1 MSVAEQ
7 LPDTDRAETPPP
19 EQRKRSYSMP
29 RSGAKRIEM
38 AFAGPRQTP
47 YIESLKQMER
57 DLGNLAYRKY
67 QAGWLDE
74 ALALA
79 VLEERM
85 CRRTFSSRVAALTRA
100 GRLVVEDGRIAF
112 PDWEVANVSQET
124 LDEYRS
130 HDRALSAARMAK
142 MRSKKG
148 LQGLSKRG
156 RKSPMITRLS
166 EPVTRLQKI
175 SPSSEGE
182 STHKTEASE
191 LRSSLAPGDATRPRV
206 SLPTEHPSE
215 FVRTSAPRKTPPAP
229 CTDQELDALADEFD
243 ALDRGEVPAPKQD
256 PLAPLSPRVP
266 RSEDGPVPGDE
277 NPFGQAWIEKMR
289 KLQRARDIDPPKLGD
304 GPKRAAAPLVIEHP
318 SPAPAALQAV
328 NSAASASPLLLSAR
342 SLTIAQVDHLLEQLP
357 RDFTMGINR
366 KALANAGPSYDIL
379 RQAVDI
385 ASERRKR
392 ERLRSVGGFI
402 VGTMRRLEKIA
413 HASGP

>member
-7 LPDTDRAETPPP
+7 LPDTDQADTPQ
-19 EQRKRSYSMP
+19 ERRKRSYSQT

-57 DLGNLAYRKY
+57 DLGNLAYQKY

-74 ALALA
+74 AMALA

-85 CRRTFSSRVAALTRA
+85 CRRTFFSRVDDLRHA
-100 GRLVVEDGRIAF
+100 GRLVVEDGVITF
-112 PDWEVANVSQET
+112 PDWEVANVSQAD
-124 LDEYRS
+124 LDGYRS

-142 MRSKKG
+142 QRAKKG
-148 LQGLSKRG
+148 LQGLSKPG
-156 RKSPMITRLS
+156 PKSPMITGFS

-191 LRSSLAPGDATRPRV
+191 LRSSLAPGDAARPRV

-215 FVRTSAPRKTPPAP
+215 FVRTSAPWEKQPAP
-229 CTDQELDALADEFD
+229 FTDQELDALADEFD
-243 ALDRGEVPAPKQD
+243 ALDRGEVVAPKQED
-256 PLAPLSPRVP
+256 PLAPLTPRVP
-266 RSEDGPVPGDE
+266 HPEDRADPGDGDA
-277 NPFGQAWIEKMR
+277 FGSSWVEKMR
-289 KLQRARDIDPPKLGD
+289 KLQRARDLDPPKIGV
-304 GPKRAAAPLVIEHP
+304 PVKRVAA
-318 SPAPAALQAV
+318 PAPAPLQIHED
-328 NSAASASPLLLSAR
+328 SAPPATMLVSAR
-342 SLTIAQVDHLLEQLP
+342 SLTIAQVDHLLGQLP
-357 RDFTMGINR
+357 QDFTTGINR
-366 KALANAGPSYDIL
+366 KALANAGQSYDIL

-413 HASGP
+413 HAAGP